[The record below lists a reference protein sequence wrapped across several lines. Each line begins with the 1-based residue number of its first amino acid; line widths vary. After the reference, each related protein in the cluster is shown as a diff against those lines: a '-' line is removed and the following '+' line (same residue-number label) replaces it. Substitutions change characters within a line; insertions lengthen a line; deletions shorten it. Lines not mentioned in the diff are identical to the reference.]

1 MEQNIKLEIEI
12 DGVVIRER
20 KDNLFNRYL
29 DTMVL
34 LIFDLKKTLYSHI
47 FKMYI
52 RINSQVKKYLKCK
65 KSKLKR
71 IGGKY
76 MRKISVMSK

>member
-1 MEQNIKLEIEI
+1 
-12 DGVVIRER
+12 
-20 KDNLFNRYL
+20 
-29 DTMVL
+29 
-34 LIFDLKKTLYSHI
+34 
-47 FKMYI
+47 MYI

-76 MRKISVMSK
+76 MRKISVMSN